1 MPFRAIR
8 KERKTDWAP
17 GSLSGAIDHGNCTTS
32 ERRRADG
39 EADGTVVD
47 DSAENAVVQGLPG
60 FACDIF
66 WGVPGNLGLSG
77 LLPSVARFGLRH
89 KWQRVSFRQV
99 RVRTPRTYRWRDS
112 GSVKDPVVTVVELGI
127 PSIELDGSTGEAVP
141 TIAIITRE
149 ARKSE
154 KTTTHP
160 QVLGR
165 V

>member
-39 EADGTVVD
+39 EAEGTVVD
-47 DSAENAVVQGLPG
+47 DSAENALVQRLSGS
-60 FACDIF
+60 ACDVF
-66 WGVPGNLGLSG
+66 SSMPVDLELSGYPRSVARSG
-77 LLPSVARFGLRH
+77 LLH
-89 KWQRVSFRQV
+89 KWQTVSFRQV
-99 RVRTPRTYRWRDS
+99 KVQTRTYRWRDS
-112 GSVKDPVVTVVELGI
+112 GSVKDTVVTVVELGI
-127 PSIELDGSTGEAVP
+127 PSIELDGCGEAVP

-149 ARKSE
+149 EHRSE

-165 V
+165 A

>member
-1 MPFRAIR
+1 M
-8 KERKTDWAP
+8 
-17 GSLSGAIDHGNCTTS
+17 
-32 ERRRADG
+32 
-39 EADGTVVD
+39 
-47 DSAENAVVQGLPG
+47 
-60 FACDIF
+60 
-66 WGVPGNLGLSG
+66 
-77 LLPSVARFGLRH
+77 
-89 KWQRVSFRQV
+89 
-99 RVRTPRTYRWRDS
+99 RVRTPRIYRWRDS